1 MQCTCQMPT
10 PQKRNLGDTAN
21 FMFLASTWA
30 WALLNWPGEL
40 VTCSGD
46 HKLLSA
52 SESLLTETCIFS
64 MPGETG
70 C

>member
-10 PQKRNLGDTAN
+10 PTKRNLGDTTN
-21 FMFLASTWA
+21 FTFLASTCA
-30 WALLNWPGEL
+30 WALLNCPEEL

-46 HKLLSA
+46 QEILSA
-52 SESLLTETCIFS
+52 SESLLAETCICS